1 MSLYDEYIK
10 RCDEI
15 LDDITG
21 PFKFE
26 SLFREVDE
34 LFYKELRQDNLY
46 GYFSDESDIS
56 TLRNWLVKKKEER
69 EHELAVAQANA
80 GQVSVSAVSESTAI
94 ATADVTLNS
103 TMAQVWGLSDDDL
116 GIDQKK
122 ELSELLQELENSKG
136 KGESKI
142 VKAAKAV
149 ADWAFENAVKAI
161 PTVMPYISQ
170 VINGL

>member
-1 MSLYDEYIK
+1 MSIYDEYIK
-10 RCDEI
+10 RCNDVLGGSIYE
-15 LDDITG
+15 TSQ
-21 PFKFE
+21 
-26 SLFREVDE
+26 SLVNEAWDVFQ
-34 LFYKELRQDNLY
+34 KELRDD
-46 GYFSDESDIS
+46 YFYIENNADQLSA
-56 TLRNWLVKKKEER
+56 LKNWLVKKKEER
-69 EHELAVAQANA
+69 EHELAVAQAKA
-80 GQVSVSAVSESTAI
+80 GMVNVSAVSESTAI

-103 TMAQVWGLSDDDL
+103 TMAQVWALPDNEL
-116 GIDQKK
+116 NIDQKK
-122 ELSELLQELENSKG
+122 EISELLQELDNSKD

>member
-10 RCDEI
+10 RCDDVLNSESGVDCDGLLKEAKLI
-15 LDDITG
+15 FYRELHYDRVL
-21 PFKFE
+21 FE
-26 SLFREVDE
+26 LTDA
-34 LFYKELRQDNLY
+34 
-46 GYFSDESDIS
+46 SDVP
-56 TLRNWLVKKKEER
+56 TLKAWLIKKKELQ
-69 EHELAVAQANA
+69 EHELAIAQANA
-80 GQVSVSAVSESTAI
+80 GQVSVSAVSESSAL
-94 ATADVTLNS
+94 ATADVTLNN